1 MLGPHSKMTLSK
13 RFETIGSKPAAKV
26 PPKRRHFAAVTE
38 IPETRP
44 SRFSDSAQLKK
55 RRIPKEVRLNL
66 LWARVGGE
74 PTVLNWN
81 LNLKAPLGRRPKNY
95 RSGLTSCKEAGFLPK
110 TNFPKVTSRTA
121 QRITASAAHSTGDN
135 HSPPKLIPS
144 STATIGLT

>member
-1 MLGPHSKMTLSK
+1 MWAAFKNGAEQGVRDPGL
-13 RFETIGSKPAAKV
+13 EPAAKA

-74 PTVLNWN
+74 PTVLTLT
-81 LNLKAPLGRRPKNY
+81 LNLKLKKTGQVNY
-95 RSGLTSCKEAGFLPK
+95 PDRFFIALAKAFH
-110 TNFPKVTSRTA
+110 
-121 QRITASAAHSTGDN
+121 ASEN
-135 HSPPKLIPS
+135 
-144 STATIGLT
+144 